1 MKPRALDPGQ
11 RSAVWLV
18 SAGNQEIELLAETRE
33 VLLEAPN
40 WALDGSALY
49 ANGAGKLWRIPLD
62 GSPMTQVPITGV
74 PDLNNDHV
82 LAPDGERIYL
92 SANDWNLYSAPL
104 AGGAATRI
112 TTAPPVDGLMHFLHG
127 VSSDGGR
134 LAFIGLEPGAGGWGT
149 NANVFTVR
157 TDGTGYRQLTSG
169 SAPADGCEYAPGG
182 DWLYFNTEAF
192 DGHAQIARIR
202 PDGTGLEQLTFD
214 GNVNWFPHLAPAGPY
229 ACYVAVPAGTE
240 GHPAD
245 VWVDL
250 MLVEN
255 GNWPGA
261 RSLARVY
268 GGQGT
273 LNVNSWSPDGRR
285 FAFVS
290 HERDRGGAGG
300 RRAP

>member
-1 MKPRALDPGQ
+1 VKPRTLDPGQ

-18 SAGNQEIELLAETRE
+18 SAETHELRLLAATRE

-40 WALDGSALY
+40 WSLDGSALY
-49 ANGAGKLWRIPLD
+49 ANGAGKLWRLPL
-62 GSPMTQVPITGV
+62 GGGPMTEVPIAGV

-92 SANDWNLYSAPL
+92 SANDWNLYCAPL
-104 AGGAATRI
+104 AGGPAKLI
-112 TTAPPVDGLMHFLHG
+112 TSAPPVHGLMHFLHG
-127 VSSDGGR
+127 VSPDGSR
-134 LAFIGLEPGAGGWGT
+134 LAFIGLEPGPGSWGT

-157 TDGTGYRQLTSG
+157 TDGTGYQQLTFG

-202 PDGTGLEQLTFD
+202 PDGTELEQLTFD
-214 GNVNWFPHLAPAGPY
+214 DNVNWFPHLAPTGRY
-229 ACYVAVPAGTE
+229 ACYVAFPAGTE
-240 GHPAD
+240 GHPPD

-250 MLVEN
+250 MLVANEQ
-255 GNWPGA
+255 WSEA
-261 RSLARVY
+261 RSIARVY

-273 LNVNSWSPDGRR
+273 MNVNSWSPDGRR
-285 FAFVS
+285 FACVS
-290 HERDRGGAGG
+290 HDRDTQ
-300 RRAP
+300 